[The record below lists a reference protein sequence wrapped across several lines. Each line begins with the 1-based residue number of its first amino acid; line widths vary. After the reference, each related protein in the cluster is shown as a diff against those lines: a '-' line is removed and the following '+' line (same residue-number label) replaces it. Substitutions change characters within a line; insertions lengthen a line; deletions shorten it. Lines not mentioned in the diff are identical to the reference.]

1 MKNYKLIAGAFSL
14 LLAACGG
21 GGGSTASSSNGGT
34 TPPVANTCS
43 NGAVDYPS
51 CLIMG
56 QANLVTTVA
65 TPTYVSGSIQLQA
78 LNDLNTIRQS
88 LGLGVVNQNAYLD
101 TSSMNHVNYLQ
112 NYPTAAHSETTGTTG
127 FTGTTPNDRAKFA
140 GYVTTWAVGEVIG
153 GSYNGD
159 KNGKYVSA
167 INVLMDT
174 VFHRSTL
181 LSQWITDIG
190 FATLTPANST
200 VDTVFV
206 SDFSAVTQQYN
217 APTFTMHYPM
227 DGQTNVKT
235 YMWAE
240 SPDPVPSVA
249 NKGYPISFTA
259 AKGTVLNVS
268 SFNLTQGS
276 NTVPVTLIN
285 SGNSVAPGVIF
296 SNEAFIVPNAYLL
309 NSTTYTVNVTGTI
322 TYQDGSHSVP
332 VNTTWTFT
340 TEPAGA

>member
-1 MKNYKLIAGAFSL
+1 MKNYKLLAGAFSL

-21 GGGSTASSSNGGT
+21 GGSASSASGGT

-51 CLIMG
+51 CAVQG

-65 TPTYVSGSIQLQA
+65 TPSYVSGSIQLQA
-78 LNDLNTIRQS
+78 FNDLNTIRKA
-88 LGLGVVNQNAYLD
+88 LGLGLVSQNQLLD
-101 TSSMNHVNYLQ
+101 VSAMNHVNYIQ
-112 NYPTAAHSETTGTTG
+112 NYPAAGHSETIGTTG
-127 FTGTTPNDRAKFA
+127 FTGANPNDRAKFA
-140 GYVTTWAVGEVIG
+140 GYVTNWAVGEVMAI
-153 GSYNGD
+153 SYPTD
-159 KNGKYVSA
+159 KNGIYVSS
-167 INVLMDT
+167 INILMDS

-200 VDTVFV
+200 IDTAFV
-206 SDFSAVTQQYN
+206 SDFSAVNQQFN

-249 NKGYPISFTA
+249 NKGYPISFTS

-268 SFNLTQGS
+268 SFTLTQGG

-309 NSTTYTVNVTGTI
+309 NSTTYTVNLTGTI